1 MSRFAKS
8 SVLLFQGHYDECLVL
23 SDALIAADSTKADP
37 YLTAALAY
45 YNQAVALDNK
55 KLTNRTQRRQ
65 MQQLYRKALPYM
77 ERYRKL
83 APDAQSKWAMPL
95 YTIYLNLN
103 MGKEFEEIDGLM
115 KKAK

>member
-1 MSRFAKS
+1 M
-8 SVLLFQGHYDECLVL
+8 Q
-23 SDALIAADSTKADP
+23 
-37 YLTAALAY
+37 LTY

-83 APDAQSKWAMPL
+83 LEAQSKWAMPL

-115 KKAK
+115 KKGKVNVNKKQQLKNK